1 MLPTVSYCLRN
12 VVLTRCAG
20 GQKNGAKFM
29 SKSNGG
35 KSGSSAHGGKGPG
48 GWPSKVPGVISGTG
62 RTNAPPSPKN
72 NGYLHS
78 RVGIRPFWPW
88 ILGQVK
94 CSLWLDCSVFIASPE
109 SNIGWILWCNSL
121 ALIQLPALCLLQQ
134 RRNVRPIFH
143 LAVTCSNTTT
153 DLSGFFGVQRLC
165 PNDGVAITPT

>member
-1 MLPTVSYCLRN
+1 MLISTLPYLLACCQIDSLQDCSASRGSEGLTVAVCLIFSI
-12 VVLTRCAG
+12 L
-20 GQKNGAKFM
+20 F
-29 SKSNGG
+29 
-35 KSGSSAHGGKGPG
+35 SSAAHLCAL
-48 GWPSKVPGVISGTG
+48 SSRTDCGVINPT
-62 RTNAPPSPKN
+62 TITVEKKI
-72 NGYLHS
+72 GYLHS

-121 ALIQLPALCLLQQ
+121 ALIHLPALCLLQQ